1 MARVANAAVS
11 AGRKLTEAELRV
23 LELASF
29 GQGRR
34 PVADEDIPARNLKD
48 LWGEVIPGRRV
59 WNAMI
64 AADLLFL
71 PIEEPITLDDGSPFT
86 FTAFYELT
94 ERGEAALRGGIL
106 PSSDV
111 QD

>member
-1 MARVANAAVS
+1 MS
-11 AGRKLTEAELRV
+11 AGRKLREAELRV
-23 LELASF
+23 LDLASF
-29 GQGRR
+29 GQGRK
-34 PVADEDIPARNLKD
+34 PVADGDIPVRNEKD
-48 LWGEVIPGRRV
+48 LWGDVIPGRRI
-59 WNAMI
+59 WNAMV

-71 PIEEPITLDDGSPFT
+71 PIEDPITLDDGSPFT

-106 PSSDV
+106 PPSEV